1 MTAYGT
7 LEFAETYDVEEVFE
21 DLCGEDGNDLY
32 GEELYGFPEYMD
44 IDTLRKEMEEETAL
58 LQKEWEYALKANEEL
73 RQDPIEFLAEVI
85 DVPATEITVSEV
97 LEATGANDSKVMV
110 EAIITHQGKT
120 RQVKCWKWSYP
131 GTMWEPPDQD
141 FDYEIVWGEDFD
153 F

>member
-58 LQKEWEYALKANEEL
+58 LQKEWEYALKANEAM
-73 RQDPIEFLAEVI
+73 RQDPYEFIAYVL
-85 DVPATEITVSEV
+85 DVPVSEISV
-97 LEATGANDSKVMV
+97 SEALEVTGASDSKTMV
-110 EAIITHQGKT
+110 EAIVSHKGKI
-120 RQVKCWKWSYP
+120 RQVKFYQQSWP

-141 FDYEIVWGEDFD
+141 VDYEIVWGEDFD